1 MWRRSSIQSLS
12 PGVFCCFKFSKL
24 PPIKSCPESA
34 SGLRNDGGVCACV
47 SIVIEY
53 IGARYMC
60 NYFFSCENKSLCVLH
75 SCIHVCTSSMHACF
89 VICISLNKMP

>member
-34 SGLRNDGGVCACV
+34 SGLRNDSGVCACV

-53 IGARYMC
+53 LEKLLELGTRVTT
-60 NYFFSCENKSLCVLH
+60 SC
-75 SCIHVCTSSMHACF
+75 
-89 VICISLNKMP
+89 